1 MTPRNRAILVSV
13 TCLGMSSLITQIV
26 TLREFL
32 NVLAGNELVIG
43 LILGNWLLLTGVGSF
58 LGRYAGRLKN
68 PLRWL
73 VVSQVAV
80 AILPLLHISAI
91 RLLKKLYVPGL
102 MLGLN
107 ETLLFSLLVLFY
119 QRC

>member
-1 MTPRNRAILVSV
+1 MTLRTRAILVSV
-13 TCLGMSSLITQIV
+13 SCLGMSSLITQIV

-43 LILGNWLLLTGVGSF
+43 LVLGNWLLLTGLGSL
-58 LGRYAGRLKN
+58 LGRYAGRLQN
-68 PLRWL
+68 PVRWL
-73 VVSQVAV
+73 IVSQVAI

-91 RLLKKLYVPGL
+91 RLLKKLFVPGL

-107 ETLLFSLLVLFY
+107 ETFLF
-119 QRC
+119 